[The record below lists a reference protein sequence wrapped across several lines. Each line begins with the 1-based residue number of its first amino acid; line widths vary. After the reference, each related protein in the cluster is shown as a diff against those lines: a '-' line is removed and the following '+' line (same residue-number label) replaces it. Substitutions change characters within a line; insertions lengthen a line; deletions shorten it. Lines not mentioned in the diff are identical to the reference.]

1 MNYKT
6 GAAFRRA
13 LEDRL
18 RNRALSTGAPLVR
31 LRKMV
36 AFDRFLARLQAT
48 DSSAWLLKG
57 GYALQLRFGDRSRTT
72 RDLDLLQQEP
82 GDDRWERLRG
92 AVDVDPA
99 DWFEFQIA
107 RPVSAPVEDQPRG
120 QRFTV
125 QSRLDGRRFEDFHVD
140 IGTGDPVVEP
150 PELLETPGL
159 LGFAGI
165 EPVRVRA
172 YPLSQQLAEKLHA
185 YTRPFP
191 RGQQS
196 SRVRDLTDILL
207 IASEARLDGAN
218 LREAIKQ
225 TFEARSTHTSP
236 LELPAPPASWSVP
249 FRRLN
254 GELRLGWEDL
264 GEATKAARRF
274 LNPILSGAAAGRWDP
289 SKWTWERM

>member
-1 MNYKT
+1 VNYKT

-13 LEDRL
+13 LEDQL

-36 AFDRFLARLQAT
+36 AFDRILARLQAT
-48 DSSAWLLKG
+48 YPSAWLLKG

-72 RDLDLLQQEP
+72 RDL
-82 GDDRWERLRG
+82 G
-92 AVDVDPA
+92 
-99 DWFEFQIA
+99 
-107 RPVSAPVEDQPRG
+107 
-120 QRFTV
+120 
-125 QSRLDGRRFEDFHVD
+125 GRRFEDFHVD

-150 PELLETPGL
+150 AEVLETPDL
-159 LGFAGI
+159 LEFAGI

-196 SRVRDLTDILL
+196 SRVRDLADILL
-207 IASEARLDGAN
+207 IASEAKLNGAY

-225 TFEARSTHTSP
+225 TFEARSTHTRP
-236 LELPAPPASWSVP
+236 PELPAPPASWSAS

-254 GELRLGWEDL
+254 DELDLDWEGL
-264 GEATKAARRF
+264 GEATEAARRF
-274 LNPILSGAAAGRWDP
+274 LNPILSGAAAERWDP
-289 SKWTWERM
+289 PNWRWE

>member
-13 LEDRL
+13 LEYRL

-48 DSSAWLLKG
+48 NPSAWLLKG

-72 RDLDLLQQEP
+72 RDLDLLQQAGEES
-82 GDDRWERLRG
+82 WLMLRS
-92 AVDVDPA
+92 AAEVDLG

-107 RPVSAPVEDQPRG
+107 RQVPVPGEDQPGG
-120 QRFTV
+120 QRHTV
-125 QSRLDGRRFEDFHVD
+125 QSRLDGRRFEEFHVD

-150 PELLETPGL
+150 AEILETPDL
-159 LGFAGI
+159 LAFAGI
-165 EPVRVRA
+165 EPVRIRA
-172 YPLSQQLAEKLHA
+172 YPLSQQISEKLHA

-191 RGQQS
+191 GGQLS
-196 SRVRDLTDILL
+196 SRVRDLADILL
-207 IASEARLDGAN
+207 IASEARLVAAN
-218 LREAIKQ
+218 LREAVKQ
-225 TFEARSTHTSP
+225 TFEARSTHTIP
-236 LELPAPPASWSVP
+236 PELPAPPASWSAS

-254 GELRLGWEDL
+254 EELRLGWQDL
-264 GEATKAARRF
+264 ADATAAARRF
-274 LNPILSGAAAGRWDP
+274 LNPILLGTAAGTWDP
-289 SKWTWERM
+289 PNWRWEPA